1 MNLLAGRGMGLR
13 LQTKATALLFLGVLG
28 LMACGISSPEGHEM
42 PDAAGLDLANA
53 SRNYAMKCAM
63 CHGEYGKPVLAT
75 APDLRTSNMTV
86 EERVAIIAYGKGTM
100 PPHRNTLD
108 MPSIRGLAVYIAKF
122 TD

>member
-1 MNLLAGRGMGLR
+1 MGML
-13 LQTKATALLFLGVLG
+13 V
-28 LMACGISSPEGHEM
+28 LMACGSSAPESHEL

-63 CHGEYGKPVLAT
+63 CHGEDGKPVLAT
-75 APDLRTSNMTV
+75 APDLRTSSLTV
-86 EERVAIIAYGKGTM
+86 EERVAIILYGKGSM

-108 MPSIRGLAVYIAKF
+108 MPSIRGLAVYIDKF